1 MWNDMFLRNIE
12 MHHKIKVIIWY
23 PELQC
28 SNKLSQ
34 MLLIFYKSILDIRQK
49 NGSNVWDDDWV
60 TWKCVKRKV
69 AVVRSTWLR
78 IFIIDEYSSIATR
91 YSRLPLSFSVGN
103 TTRIFRNINMT
114 MSCFDNLY
122 FNIFK
127 VIYSEWNIT

>member
-1 MWNDMFLRNIE
+1 MFLRNIE
-12 MHHKIKVIIWY
+12 MHHEIKVIIWY
-23 PELQC
+23 PELKC

-49 NGSNVWDDDWV
+49 MPVMIKLRENVFSERLLLYELHD
-60 TWKCVKRKV
+60 CAFYHRCPY
-69 AVVRSTWLR
+69 
-78 IFIIDEYSSIATR
+78 EYSLIATR